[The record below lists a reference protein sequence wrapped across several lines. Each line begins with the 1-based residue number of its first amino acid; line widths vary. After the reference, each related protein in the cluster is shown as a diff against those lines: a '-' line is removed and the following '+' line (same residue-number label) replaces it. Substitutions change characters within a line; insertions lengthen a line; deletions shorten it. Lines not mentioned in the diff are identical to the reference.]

1 MRKRIIIPLFICL
14 IIIVVISVINMKTTY
29 LGAYTKVI
37 SFGNISFKYNSN
49 RRVLLKKVNIYK
61 NGNKIKGFIKS
72 QKSNNGYDY
81 YAISRTN
88 NKIDLD
94 YLVASGTL
102 LDLKV
107 INSNNVEIDNQSLVV
122 INNMLGTNLLLDNV
136 FNYSVISYDI
146 DNDITEEEVAF
157 VTYLEEDTIVTRIFI
172 YDDNS
177 VINIIN
183 EEKELDEEGTSYNL
197 ASIIDFNKD
206 NKYEIVI
213 SKVDG
218 DSQPTYYNIYR
229 YNNGT
234 IKEIK

>member
-1 MRKRIIIPLFICL
+1 MVRSK
-14 IIIVVISVINMKTTY
+14 
-29 LGAYTKVI
+29 LG
-37 SFGNISFKYNSN
+37 F
-49 RRVLLKKVNIYK
+49 
-61 NGNKIKGFIKS
+61 
-72 QKSNNGYDY
+72 D
-81 YAISRTN
+81 
-88 NKIDLD
+88 
-94 YLVASGTL
+94 
-102 LDLKV
+102 
-107 INSNNVEIDNQSLVV
+107 VEIDNQSLVV

-218 DSQPTYYNIYR
+218 D
-229 YNNGT
+229 